1 MSNRLTRAMARCAL
15 LLAAIAPAAALFG
28 QQDDAATRIEYE
40 AKLKVPIEQTEQVWD
55 WLEQRYADCGWLN
68 TGGHDF
74 TAGFGDEDFTDVYF
88 DTPGLHV
95 LAQEGGVRH
104 RSRVVHSG
112 PSYRKDGRELLQLKI
127 NRGDEAGLARSEVKY
142 KIVER
147 QQGQKDDAHPL
158 LGLIDRDDRQDCIAR
173 LAALGL
179 DARAM
184 RPVVTLKQN
193 RRRVYV
199 NDADGA
205 FATITLDACST
216 DSWGADVRWTE
227 IELELNEIRFTKADP
242 AERAGMKE
250 IDLHMQRDL
259 QEAFPG
265 IVQDQTSKYTHSL
278 EEIER
283 TSWLPIKTL
292 IGLGIG
298 QDFLLL
304 IVVAAGAG
312 VVGLAGAGWKRLR
325 TRRRAASNAAA
336 AA

>member
-1 MSNRLTRAMARCAL
+1 MA
-15 LLAAIAPAAALFG
+15 
-28 QQDDAATRIEYE
+28 QQDDDAIRIEYE
-40 AKLKVPIEQTEQVWD
+40 AKLKVPMEQTEQVWD
-55 WLEQRYADCGWLN
+55 WLQQRYSDCTWLN
-68 TGGHDF
+68 AAGHEF

-95 LAQEGGVRH
+95 LAQKGGVRH

-158 LGLIDRDDRQDCIAR
+158 LGLIDRDDREDCIAR

-242 AERAGMKE
+242 AERAAMKE

-259 QEAFPG
+259 QETFPG
-265 IVQDQTSKYTHSL
+265 IVQDQTSKYTYSL
-278 EEIER
+278 EKIEKS
-283 TSWLPIKTL
+283 SWLPVKGL
-292 IGLGIG
+292 IALGIG

-304 IVVAAGAG
+304 IVIAAGVGA
-312 VVGLAGAGWKRLR
+312 VGLAYAGWKRLR
-325 TRRRAASNAAA
+325 KRRGAASSAAA
-336 AA
+336 SAAA